1 MDDGTAKSEEHDGG
15 PSASSHQERK
25 AVFAPFCLLR
35 RPRWNEWSNARNS
48 ASSSFIQYLF
58 AYPVH
63 RYQYLPGLFSLYG
76 YRRCTNREAGKQSR
90 IYGCPRGASFPGPNV
105 LWACGSSRNAG
116 KAWYER
122 GFVTSSPLL
131 DLIARWT
138 RDGRVRGSQEGC
150 LLGSCCW
157 YGSGGRRRRRSGR
170 PGHAGHWCA
179 REISRSLDL
188 ELGSRCAV
196 CVFGLGLLFFFL
208 SIGQ

>member
-1 MDDGTAKSEEHDGG
+1 MMEQQKARSTTAVPRPH
-15 PSASSHQERK
+15 HTRK
-25 AVFAPFCLLR
+25 GKPCLLR
-35 RPRWNEWSNARNS
+35 S
-48 ASSSFIQYLF
+48 AFCVVHGGTSGPMQGTVPPPSFIQYLF

-63 RYQYLPGLFSLYG
+63 RYQYLPGLFTVTDAARIG
-76 YRRCTNREAGKQSR
+76 KPENRAAYMVARAARPSPIQM
-90 IYGCPRGASFPGPNV
+90 YCV
-105 LWACGSSRNAG
+105 SSRNAG